1 MAPGEEERRSP
12 HPLGPRDVIEALSA
26 WSRTILTAVVVVAVA
41 VSAYLLGASRDRL
54 TILDGPTAVTGVLW
68 HCGDR
73 LSGALAAPP
82 GEVVIDVQDRLLVT
96 DATDEGLVAVAVG
109 DRDLPDHVWVESGSQ
124 RLRVPVLSCT
134 PPTSEP

>member
-1 MAPGEEERRSP
+1 
-12 HPLGPRDVIEALSA
+12 
-26 WSRTILTAVVVVAVA
+26 VVVLAVA
-41 VSAYLLGASRDRL
+41 VGAYLLGTSRDRL

-73 LSGALAAPP
+73 LSGALAVPP
-82 GEVVIDVQDRLLVT
+82 GEVRVDVRDRLLVVQASA
-96 DATDEGLVAVAVG
+96 DGLVAVTVG

-134 PPTSEP
+134 PPTTEP